1 MRTVKEKHLKLTL
14 WQGYGSRGV
23 QAVWFGGAEKTQPP
37 PPWDVAF
44 QIERNEYKGRL
55 YLQLQIKAVRAT
67 EPASK

>member
-1 MRTVKEKHLKLTL
+1 MLCSTL
-14 WQGYGSRGV
+14 WQGYGSTGYT
-23 QAVWFGGAEKTQPP
+23 AIYFGGAEKKLPS